1 MWEGI
6 VLSLRFLL
14 QNKLYY
20 GRVGVVS
27 NYRNRIR
34 RVPLI
39 HAGLRALCSG

>member
-6 VLSLRFLL
+6 VPSLPFLL

-20 GRVGVVS
+20 GRVGVAS
-27 NYRNRIR
+27 NRIR
-34 RVPLI
+34 RMSLI